1 MDLGLCG
8 KVVVITGGTAG
19 IGLATANAFLQEGAS
34 VAVCGR
40 RRELLD
46 DAVKTLGEAV
56 FACQADMTDEADVS
70 SFAHQVYAHF
80 GHIDVWVNNVGASIA
95 RQGDWYT
102 PSEIDA
108 HYAVNFKYGVYPVE
122 LATPAKQ

>member
-70 SFAHQVYAHF
+70 SFAHQVYAHLA
-80 GHIDVWVNNVGASIA
+80 GSTYGSIMS
-95 RQGDWYT
+95 G
-102 PSEIDA
+102 PPL
-108 HYAVNFKYGVYPVE
+108 PVR
-122 LATPAKQ
+122 ATGIRRLK

>member
-56 FACQADMTDEADVS
+56 FACQADMTDQAGTFLLLPIRFMLISVIS
-70 SFAHQVYAHF
+70 MSGQ
-80 GHIDVWVNNVGASIA
+80 
-95 RQGDWYT
+95 
-102 PSEIDA
+102 
-108 HYAVNFKYGVYPVE
+108 
-122 LATPAKQ
+122 

>member
-56 FACQADMTDEADVS
+56 F
-70 SFAHQVYAHF
+70 
-80 GHIDVWVNNVGASIA
+80 
-95 RQGDWYT
+95 
-102 PSEIDA
+102 
-108 HYAVNFKYGVYPVE
+108 
-122 LATPAKQ
+122 